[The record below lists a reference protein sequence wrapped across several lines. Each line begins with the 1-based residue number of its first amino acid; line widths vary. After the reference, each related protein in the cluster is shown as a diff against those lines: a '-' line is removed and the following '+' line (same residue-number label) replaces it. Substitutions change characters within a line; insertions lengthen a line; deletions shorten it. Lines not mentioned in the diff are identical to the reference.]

1 MRRTAKI
8 GITVSA
14 LAVAAVAVAGP
25 GTFAEWSSAA
35 SVKETTI
42 TTGIQTFT
50 VNGSETPALTIPSA
64 TLAAA
69 TSDKQTITIDLKGE
83 QQGHRGLY
91 YALPNI
97 AVTAQ
102 DAGLVNALQATVYS
116 ADPKTTCGATAPKTP
131 LYAGTAAGLAGFSI
145 KPLQIVNSSPHTS
158 TDPKKTSDTGSARYC
173 VTLALPAHYGEYS
186 NTATATATGD
196 AKTQD
201 GKTTTVQVTA
211 HDSWYGQAEPSAAAK
226 NASITFNFTAISVRP
241 GETPSGAAGGTK

>member
-131 LYAGTAAGLAGFSI
+131 LYAGTAAGLAGFSNQA
-145 KPLQIVNSSPHTS
+145 PADRELVAAHEHGPEEDERH
-158 TDPKKTSDTGSARYC
+158 GLGALLRHARASR
-173 VTLALPAHYGEYS
+173 ALRRVQQH
-186 NTATATATGD
+186 GD
-196 AKTQD
+196 GHGDGRREDAGRQD
-201 GKTTTVQVTA
+201 
-211 HDSWYGQAEPSAAAK
+211 DD
-226 NASITFNFTAISVRP
+226 RP
-241 GETPSGAAGGTK
+241 GHSP